1 MRSALQAASAN
12 EKTLGHRE
20 EEIKVFK
27 LQLAELESTKAKS
40 VGLENKIAAL
50 ESEVTSVSPDAVQR
64 HSDDQLD

>member
-12 EKTLGHRE
+12 EKTLGQRE
-20 EEIKVFK
+20 EEIKDLK

-40 VGLENKIAAL
+40 VELESKIAAL

-64 HSDDQLD
+64 QSDDQLD